1 MVKKVAIIGA
11 GPSGLLL
18 AHYLLRRHHQYQIDI
33 YERRS
38 DPRGIPFD
46 KTRTFPISL
55 GERGMNALR
64 QIPGLEEA
72 VKAVSLE
79 IQGSILH
86 GKNGKTQVIKR
97 KIPLITLD
105 RTNLATV
112 ILEKLVEK
120 YDNSRINIHFDCQC
134 TEIDLATKT
143 IKFSPS
149 TSSNNITEFT
159 SNYDLLIGADGARS
173 VVREA
178 FLNTDNFQFEQNYV
192 PNAYKSIF
200 LPNPDQIPGIDLQ
213 KRKVHAWRINNGI
226 SILMLHQI
234 DGNMSGVILFPY
246 EKNPIEQLAN
256 AEEVQKFFQDNF
268 PIIGQLMPKLE
279 AEAFAKRPISRVLTV
294 RCNPYHL
301 GDSVLLIGDAAHAVS
316 PSIGQGCNSALEDV
330 LIFDKILNEYADNLA
345 QSLTEYSL
353 RRQPDAFAVRELS
366 DYSFPTSK
374 HLFTEFIIRNTLAK
388 ILHQIFP
395 TTFLPPI
402 FESVFAD
409 DIPYR
414 EILHKYQGWISKVK
428 KNNDKE

>member
-1 MVKKVAIIGA
+1 MINKVAIIGA

-55 GERGMNALR
+55 GARGMNALR

-86 GKNGKTQVIKR
+86 KKNGKTQVIKR
-97 KIPLITLD
+97 ETPLITLD

-120 YDNSRINIHFDCQC
+120 YDHSRINIHFDCQC
-134 TEIDLATKT
+134 TEVDLATKT
-143 IKFSPS
+143 IKLSPS
-149 TSSNNITEFT
+149 KSSNNITEFT
-159 SNYDLLIGADGARS
+159 TNYDLLIGADGARS

-178 FLNTDNFQFEQNYV
+178 FLKTDNFQFEQNYV

-200 LPNPDQIPGIDLQ
+200 LANPDKIPGIDLQ
-213 KRKVHAWRINNGI
+213 KQKVHAWRINDGI

-234 DGNMSGVILFPY
+234 DGNMNGVILFPY
-246 EKNPIEQLAN
+246 TKNPIEQLTN

-268 PIIGQLMPKLE
+268 PIIGKLMPTLE
-279 AEAFAKRPISRVLTV
+279 AEEFAKRPISRVLTV

-301 GDSVLLIGDAAHAVS
+301 GDSGLLIGDAAHAVS

-330 LIFDKILNEYADNLA
+330 LIFDKILDEYADNLA
-345 QSLTEYSL
+345 KSLTEYSL
-353 RRQPDAFAVRELS
+353 RRQPDAFALRELS
-366 DYSFPTSK
+366 DYSFPASQQ
-374 HLFTEFIIRNTLAK
+374 LFTEFIIRNTLAK

-395 TTFLPPI
+395 KTFLPPI